1 MGGEPAVE
9 ITATSTEFIH
19 VTATATVSGA
29 NVPSPT
35 PPKFA
40 FLATSANPVTG
51 DWLTG
56 EWATPRARILVGPAG
71 GAITLAAGE
80 YNLWITF
87 TAGTEAPVYR
97 AGTVTVY

>member
-1 MGGEPAVE
+1 ME
-9 ITATSTEFIH
+9 IAATSTEFIH
-19 VTATATVSGA
+19 VTAVAKVASA
-29 NVPSPT
+29 SVPSPA

-40 FLATSANPVTG
+40 FLSTAANPAPG

-71 GAITLAAGE
+71 GAVTLAAGE
-80 YNLWITF
+80 YAVWVTF
-87 TAGTEAPVYR
+87 TAGTETPVYR

>member
-1 MGGEPAVE
+1 ME
-9 ITATSTEFIH
+9 IAATSTEFIH
-19 VTATATVSGA
+19 VTAVAKVADASI
-29 NVPSPT
+29 PSPA

-40 FLATSANPVTG
+40 FLATTANPGVS

-71 GAITLAAGE
+71 GAVTLTAGE
-80 YNLWITF
+80 YSVWISF
-87 TAGTEAPVYR
+87 TAGTETPVYR